1 MLYNQNLVHILFMAI
16 ILVGGMTL
24 LVLYL
29 QTLMWAPYLL
39 SSVSW

>member
-1 MLYNQNLVHILFMAI
+1 MLYNKNLVHILFMAI

-29 QTLMWAPYLL
+29 QTLMWAPHLL